1 MIRFQSVPALPGEAV
16 NYKIPYRRRAV
27 QAKPIGGARLRRQA
41 FFFVSFLLG
50 QQKKWKK
57 LGQSPYTNLIMHLFK
72 IQNHDHK

>member
-1 MIRFQSVPALPGEAV
+1 MIKVQSFSALLGEAV

-50 QQKKWKK
+50 QQKKWKE
-57 LGQSPYTNLIMHLFK
+57 LGQGAKPLSYTNLIKH
-72 IQNHDHK
+72 

>member
-1 MIRFQSVPALPGEAV
+1 MIRFQSVPALLGEAV

-50 QQKKWKK
+50 QQKK
-57 LGQSPYTNLIMHLFK
+57 
-72 IQNHDHK
+72 